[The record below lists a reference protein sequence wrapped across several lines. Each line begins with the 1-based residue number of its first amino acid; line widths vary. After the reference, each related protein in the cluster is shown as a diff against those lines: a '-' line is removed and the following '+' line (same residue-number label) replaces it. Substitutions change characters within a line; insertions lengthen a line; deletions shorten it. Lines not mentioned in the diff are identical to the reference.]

1 MKKNEQAPKA
11 KKENRLEKVIVFML
25 VVLISLLSFSV
36 GVISGKGLSD
46 KQFALNSIDKK
57 HDQALAGDEFKE
69 ETTGDL
75 SEEEI
80 QQLANAALQAAEKGT
95 DTEEG
100 DAPASA
106 TGTHGTGPAANK
118 AAVAGNS
125 GHGAATAAV
134 NKATPANV
142 AKTEKTGGSIVDE
155 ENRQPTSVRK
165 QAPLNLDYTVQVASY
180 PNLSDAEGMSESL
193 VKKGFPAFPIKVSI
207 NGQDWYRVSVGSFKT
222 KKEASEY
229 QASLK
234 KQGVVKDAV
243 VQKLTK

>member
-1 MKKNEQAPKA
+1 MKKGDQAPKG

-25 VVLISLLSFSV
+25 VMLISLLSFSV

-46 KQFALNSIDKK
+46 KQFALNSLDKK
-57 HDQALAGDEFKE
+57 HEQALNTEDFKD

-80 QQLANAALQAAEKGT
+80 QQLANAALQAAEKGVDIEGASVA
-95 DTEEG
+95 DTADVAKEPTTVASA
-100 DAPASA
+100 APAAKSA
-106 TGTHGTGPAANK
+106 APAANGK
-118 AAVAGNS
+118 DDG
-125 GHGAATAAV
+125 
-134 NKATPANV
+134 
-142 AKTEKTGGSIVDE
+142 
-155 ENRQPTSVRK
+155 RQPTSVKK
-165 QAPLNLDYTVQVASY
+165 QAPMNLDYTVQVASY
-180 PNLSDAEGMSESL
+180 PSLNDAEMMSTSL

-222 KKEASEY
+222 KKEAMDY
-229 QASLK
+229 QVSLK

>member
-1 MKKNEQAPKA
+1 MKKGDQAQKG

-46 KQFALNSIDKK
+46 KQFAIQSQDKK
-57 HDQALAGDEFKE
+57 HEQALTGEEFKD
-69 ETTGDL
+69 ETAGGDL

-80 QQLANAALQAAEKGT
+80 QQLANAALQAAEKGV
-95 DTEEG
+95 DTEAIGHEAETK
-100 DAPASA
+100 APASVA
-106 TGTHGTGPAANK
+106 K
-118 AAVAGNS
+118 APK
-125 GHGAATAAV
+125 GAASTVAAAGHSEMG
-134 NKATPANV
+134 KAPIA
-142 AKTEKTGGSIVDE
+142 E
-155 ENRQPTSVRK
+155 EREPTSVK
-165 QAPLNLDYTVQVASY
+165 KASSTNLDYTVQVASY
-180 PNLSDAEGMSESL
+180 PNLNDAENMSTSL

-222 KKEASEY
+222 KKEAADY
-229 QASLK
+229 QVSLK

>member
-1 MKKNEQAPKA
+1 LTQRHNPDYADEWVLIKGWSMKKGEQAVKG

-46 KQFALNSIDKK
+46 KEYALKTIDTKYSQALNENDFK
-57 HDQALAGDEFKE
+57 DEAD
-69 ETTGDL
+69 GDL

-80 QQLANAALQAAEKGT
+80 QQLANAALQAAEKNAGEEDVTET
-95 DTEEG
+95 DVAATK
-100 DAPASA
+100 APAST
-106 TGTHGTGPAANK
+106 TGT
-118 AAVAGNS
+118 
-125 GHGAATAAV
+125 ATKTA
-134 NKATPANV
+134 KTETV
-142 AKTEKTGGSIVDE
+142 AKTAATDE
-155 ENRQPTSVRK
+155 TREPTSIKK
-165 QAPLNLDYTVQVASY
+165 QNISLDFTVQVASY
-180 PNLSDAEGMSESL
+180 PNLNDAENMSSSL

-222 KKEASEY
+222 KKEAVEY
-229 QASLK
+229 QQSLK